1 MMSGLLLP
9 FDKEE
14 LTTNVIDLDSFE
26 FIWVIK
32 DPIDGVIDSLTDFDD
47 IDDFEKLL
55 LKEKAFLENL

>member
-1 MMSGLLLP
+1 MSGLFLP
-9 FDKEE
+9 FEKEV
-14 LTTNVIDLDSFE
+14 LVTDIVDLDGFE
-26 FIWVIK
+26 LIWVTK